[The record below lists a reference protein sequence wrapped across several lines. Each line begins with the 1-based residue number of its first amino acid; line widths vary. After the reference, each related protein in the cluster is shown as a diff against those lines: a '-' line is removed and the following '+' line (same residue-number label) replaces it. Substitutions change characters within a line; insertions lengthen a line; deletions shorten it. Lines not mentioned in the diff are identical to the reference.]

1 MSDRP
6 NRRQAARWKA
16 QLKCRFECR
25 GQPYDGRLF
34 DLSEKGAFLE
44 SRQFLPALQSR
55 LAIRFRSLDGQRE
68 LSATAVVRHCRSDR
82 QGNPEGF
89 GVEFEQ
95 LSPDVLSELEL
106 IVTQPTFLR
115 NRK

>member
-1 MSDRP
+1 MS
-6 NRRQAARWKA
+6 
-16 QLKCRFECR
+16 
-25 GQPYDGRLF
+25 

-44 SRQFLPALQSR
+44 AKQVLPALQSR
-55 LAIRFRSLDGQRE
+55 LSIRFRSLDGRRE
-68 LSATAVVRHCRSDR
+68 LGATALVRHCRSDE
-82 QGNPEGF
+82 QGNPEGV

-115 NRK
+115 NR